1 MVFHYVPEGIERLT
15 STRSQSTA
23 SKGAI
28 AVIDDEPN
36 MGRILTKILRMEG
49 YHVVAFTDP
58 TEALAELRNVQPDI
72 VLTDVRMPEM
82 DGMQVLRAIKQEMPQ
97 TQVLMMTAYGTVEGV
112 KEALREG
119 ALDYVSKPFKTDEL
133 LLTLQ
138 KAMEHKRV
146 VEENVSLT
154 EVIKRTAPPELF
166 IGEDPKMVEIRQLI
180 RRLAPTESAVLI
192 RGESGTGKEIVARAI
207 HNHSGRKGRFVPI
220 NCASIPE
227 NLMESEL
234 FGYEPG
240 AFTGADQRKLGL
252 IELASGGTLFLDEV
266 GELPLSLQVKLLRVL
281 QEREIQRVGG
291 LRAIPVDIRLLAATN
306 RNLKQAIEEGRFRP
320 DLYFRLN
327 VINIRI
333 PALRERVEDISLLA
347 DHFLRRFSVKM
358 NRPDIE
364 ISADAMRALDRYS
377 WPGNVRELENVI
389 ERTVVLSE
397 GPKIEIQD
405 IPPDILGKGTPPLG
419 FPSIPAAG
427 LDPNASYRDARNEFE
442 HAYIENLLIQA
453 RGNVAEAARVS
464 GISRRNFYE
473 KIERLRINPHDY
485 KKGPGER

>member
-1 MVFHYVPEGIERLT
+1 
-15 STRSQSTA
+15 
-23 SKGAI
+23 
-28 AVIDDEPN
+28 

-58 TEALAELRNVQPDI
+58 REALSELRNVQPDV
-72 VLTDVRMPEM
+72 VLTDVRMPDM
-82 DGMQVLRAIKQEMPQ
+82 DGMEVLRTVKREMPQ
-97 TQVLMMTAYGTVEGV
+97 TQVLMMTAYGTVDGV

-119 ALDYVSKPFKTDEL
+119 ALDYVTKPFKTDEL

-146 VEENVSLT
+146 VEENVSLS
-154 EVIKRTAPPELF
+154 EVIRRTSPAETL
-166 IGEDPKMVEIRQLI
+166 IGDDASMVEIRHLI
-180 RRLAPTESAVLI
+180 GRVAPTESAVLI

-252 IELASGGTLFLDEV
+252 VELASGGTLFLDEV

-281 QEREIQRVGG
+281 QEREIQRVGA

-306 RNLKQAIEEGRFRP
+306 RNLKAAIDEGRFRA

-327 VINIRI
+327 VINLRI
-333 PALRERVEDISLLA
+333 PPLRERVSDIPRLA
-347 DHFLRRFSVKM
+347 NHFLTRFAAKM
-358 NRPDIE
+358 NRPGLS
-364 ISADAMRALDRYS
+364 ISPEALRALERYG

-389 ERTVVLSE
+389 ERIVVLSE
-397 GPKIEIQD
+397 GIRIELSD
-405 IPPDILGKGTPPLG
+405 IPPDILGKGTPPIG
-419 FPSIPAAG
+419 FPSIGTVPTPAG
-427 LDPNASYRDARNEFE
+427 ASFKEARNEFE
-442 HAYIENLLIQA
+442 RAYIEKLLENA

-473 KIERLRINPHDY
+473 KIERLNINPHDY
-485 KKGPGER
+485 KKGPSER